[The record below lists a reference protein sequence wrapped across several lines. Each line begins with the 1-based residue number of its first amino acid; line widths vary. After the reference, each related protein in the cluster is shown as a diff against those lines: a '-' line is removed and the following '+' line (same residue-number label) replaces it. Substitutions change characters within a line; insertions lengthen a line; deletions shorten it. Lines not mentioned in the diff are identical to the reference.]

1 MRNILIVA
9 SILCLYVSTSGAEIT
24 GYRGP
29 LEYLGDLPQT
39 PGNGCQVTAE
49 TIDMFER
56 KFFPAKKQLDNEVAE
71 RRRAIK
77 KWQESNSK
85 KMQENAV
92 DLPGFQGKSQAE
104 MKKMSKAEKRKM
116 AEQMMEEKFGVSM
129 QELKDQKKAQKAG
142 KTRANVDWA
151 KAMAGEMQ
159 ANDLMKSKGELE
171 TDKRKITDNIKLAKE
186 QAELTKATL
195 GIRTVMLDR
204 ISELEKD
211 EKGLALKKQIEK
223 EEKTLEKMM
232 LEGFPCKKLDAQ
244 SQKIADAR
252 GLYCGYMAPQFLKAL
267 KKYQTSIDTSLSNHR
282 RLDEVTSEMQ
292 KNQVGVGLPH
302 ESLGLN
308 GLETVQDYAR
318 YLGQAYKYNDR
329 DPSVLRGSHCDGDTG
344 TTSK

>member
-1 MRNILIVA
+1 MRNSLIVA
-9 SILCLYVSTSGAEIT
+9 SILCLYVSISDAEIT
-24 GYRGP
+24 GYKGP
-29 LEYLGDLPQT
+29 LEYLGDLPQP

-49 TIDMFER
+49 TIESFER
-56 KFFPAKKQLDNEVAE
+56 KFFPVKKQLDNEVAE

-104 MKKMSKAEKRKM
+104 MKKMSKAEKKKM
-116 AEQMMEEKFGVSM
+116 AEQMMEDKFGVSM
-129 QELKDQKKAQKAG
+129 SDLKKQKKAREQDNIYKGTMAQVDFA
-142 KTRANVDWA
+142 KTL
-151 KAMAGEMQ
+151 AGEQQ
-159 ANDLMKSKGELE
+159 ANDLMKSKRQLE
-171 TDKRKITDNIKLAKE
+171 TDRRKVTDNIKLAKE
-186 QAELTKATL
+186 QEELTKATL
-195 GIRTVMLDR
+195 GIRTVMLNR
-204 ISELEKD
+204 ISELEED
-211 EKGLALKKQIEK
+211 EKGLALKIQIK
-223 EEKTLEKMM
+223 SEEKTLEKMM
-232 LEGFPCKKLDAQ
+232 LDGFPCNKLDAQ

-267 KKYQTSIDTSLSNHR
+267 KKYQTSIDTSISSHR

-292 KNQVGVGLPH
+292 KNQVGIGLPH

-329 DPSVLRGSHCDGDTG
+329 DPTVIRGSHCDGD
-344 TTSK
+344 